1 MNFSE
6 NISVFSSAASIISN
20 FLSASINSKSQ
31 NKRFLYGNRQA
42 ILIPLCEML
51 EAYRNNRNAL
61 KRDIESDNIYYAPD
75 YLLVAL
81 TEKNNYFNL
90 SDIHSIRLE
99 CIPKIHQSNEKLSTD
114 IRLAFSD
121 KYINTVISFMTKYV
135 EVVDIVFNAYI
146 YCLRR
151 QSKRYYTPI
160 KTNPKL
166 PELIKSLDNDFEK
179 LEHEKIYDRL
189 IDKTAIEKPKSSQ
202 NI

>member
-1 MNFSE
+1 ME
-6 NISVFSSAASIISN
+6 LPEKISAFISAASSTFNFSSA
-20 FLSASINSKSQ
+20 FINRKLQ

-179 LEHEKIYDRL
+179 LEHEKIYYRL

>member
-6 NISVFSSAASIISN
+6 NIRAFISAASITFN

-31 NKRFLYGNRQA
+31 NKRFLYKDRQA
-42 ILIPLCEML
+42 ILIPLREML
-51 EAYRNNRNAL
+51 EAYSNNRNAL
-61 KRDIESDNIYYAPD
+61 KRGIESDNIYYAPN

-121 KYINTVISFMTKYV
+121 KYIDTVISFMTKYV
-135 EVVDIVFNAYI
+135 EVVDIVFSAYI
-146 YCLRR
+146 YCLKR

>member
-1 MNFSE
+1 MESLEKINAFI
-6 NISVFSSAASIISN
+6 NAISIIFNFSSA
-20 FLSASINSKSQ
+20 FINRKSQ
-31 NKRFLYGNRQA
+31 NKRFLYGDRQA
-42 ILIPLCEML
+42 ILITLREML
-51 EAYRNNRNAL
+51 EAYSNNRNAL

-121 KYINTVISFMTKYV
+121 KYIDTVISFMTKYV
-135 EVVDIVFNAYI
+135 EVVDIVFSAYI
-146 YCLRR
+146 YRLRR
-151 QSKRYYTPI
+151 RSKRYYTPI

>member
-6 NISVFSSAASIISN
+6 NIRAFISAASITFN

-31 NKRFLYGNRQA
+31 NKRFLYKDRQA
-42 ILIPLCEML
+42 ILIPLREML
-51 EAYRNNRNAL
+51 EAYSNNRNAL
-61 KRDIESDNIYYAPD
+61 KRDIEFDNIYYAPN

-121 KYINTVISFMTKYV
+121 KYIDTVISFMTKYV
-135 EVVDIVFNAYI
+135 EVVDIVFSAYI
-146 YCLRR
+146 YCLKR

>member
-1 MNFSE
+1 MKFPE
-6 NISVFSSAASIISN
+6 KISAFISATSSTLN
-20 FLSASINSKSQ
+20 FLSAFINRKLQ
-31 NKRFLYGNRQA
+31 NKRFLYGDRKA
-42 ILIPLCEML
+42 ILIPLREML
-51 EAYRNNRNAL
+51 EAYSNNRNAL

-121 KYINTVISFMTKYV
+121 KYIDTVISFMTKYV
-135 EVVDIVFNAYI
+135 EVVDIVFSAYI

>member
-1 MNFSE
+1 MKFLE
-6 NISVFSSAASIISN
+6 KTSVFSNATSIIFN

-31 NKRFLYGNRQA
+31 NKRFLYRDRQA

-51 EAYRNNRNAL
+51 EAYSNNRNAL

-121 KYINTVISFMTKYV
+121 KYIDTVISFMTKYV
-135 EVVDIVFNAYI
+135 EVVDIVFSAYI

-151 QSKRYYTPI
+151 RSKRYYAPI

>member
-6 NISVFSSAASIISN
+6 NISAFISAARIRFN
-20 FLSASINSKSQ
+20 FLSASLNSKSQ
-31 NKRFLYGNRQA
+31 NKRFLYKDRQA
-42 ILIPLCEML
+42 ILIPLREML
-51 EAYRNNRNAL
+51 EAYSNNRNAL
-61 KRDIESDNIYYAPD
+61 KRDIESDNIYYAPN

-99 CIPKIHQSNEKLSTD
+99 CIPKIHQNNEKLSTD

-121 KYINTVISFMTKYV
+121 KYIDTVISFMTKYV
-135 EVVDIVFNAYI
+135 EVVDIIFSAYI

-166 PELIKSLDNDFEK
+166 PGLIKSLDNDFEK

>member
-1 MNFSE
+1 ME
-6 NISVFSSAASIISN
+6 LPEKISAFISAASSTFNFSSA
-20 FLSASINSKSQ
+20 FINRKLQ
-31 NKRFLYGNRQA
+31 NKRFLYGDRQA

-179 LEHEKIYDRL
+179 LEHEKVYDRL
-189 IDKTAIEKPKSSQ
+189 VDKTAIEKPKSSQ

>member
-1 MNFSE
+1 ME
-6 NISVFSSAASIISN
+6 LPEKISAFISAASSTFNFSSA
-20 FLSASINSKSQ
+20 FINRKLQ
-31 NKRFLYGNRQA
+31 NKRFLYGDRQA

-151 QSKRYYTPI
+151 QSKRYYTHI